1 MNDGLNSGL
10 VKNGLVDEDTN
21 LIVPL
26 VVIGIVAVVIML
38 IAGLF
43 MPTTNWVI

>member
-1 MNDGLNSGL
+1 MEKL
-10 VKNGLVDEDTN
+10 KNGLVDEDTN

-26 VVIGIVAVVIML
+26 VVIGIAVVVIML

-43 MPTTNWVI
+43 MPTTDWIF

>member
-1 MNDGLNSGL
+1 MN
-10 VKNGLVDEDTN
+10 NGLVDEEKN
-21 LIVPL
+21 FIVPL
-26 VVIGIVAVVIML
+26 VVIGIVAVAIML

>member
-1 MNDGLNSGL
+1 MDNGIN
-10 VKNGLVDEDTN
+10 NGLVDEDTN